1 MLPQAKIDEIVA
13 EVATAYL
20 TREIVERVMSE
31 PTIDSEGEEAV
42 RITIVIKPD
51 GMEKLKGDPVLD
63 TLVGIHNKLGEAGEG
78 RYPLVRY
85 ATQAELDVG
94 DSPES

>member
-1 MLPQAKIDEIVA
+1 
-13 EVATAYL
+13 
-20 TREIVERVMSE
+20 MSE

-51 GMEKLKGDPVLD
+51 ALGKLKGDPVFD
-63 TLVGIHNKLGEAGEG
+63 TLVGIHTRLRAAGEE

-85 ATQAELDVG
+85 ATEAELDEL
-94 DSPES
+94 DDTES

>member
-51 GMEKLKGDPVLD
+51 GMEKLKGRSGSRHFGRDPQQVGRSGRG
-63 TLVGIHNKLGEAGEG
+63 TLSTCAIC
-78 RYPLVRY
+78 
-85 ATQAELDVG
+85 
-94 DSPES
+94 DSG